1 MADMQTMRELLSQE
15 ELEAL
20 LSEPPF
26 DGFQRRN
33 PKADSG
39 SPCQPS
45 ENPGESDGLEKLRS
59 PHEVENP

>member
-1 MADMQTMRELLSQE
+1 MADMQTMRELLSRE

-26 DGFQRRN
+26 DGCQRRN

-39 SPCQPS
+39 SLCQTS
-45 ENPGESDGLEKLRS
+45 ESPGESDGSEKLPS
-59 PHEVENP
+59 PHEVEKP